1 MADRNQLHSPIH
13 RAMLGLSRWLEEL
26 PKEMRS
32 DASSALDHM
41 RRTAEQEIEQAYF
54 AGYNS
59 RSQSELIRKI
69 KDDTP
74 TVRPVAEV

>member
-1 MADRNQLHSPIH
+1 MADRNHLHSPIH

-32 DASSALDHM
+32 EATSALDHM
-41 RRTAEQEIEQAYF
+41 LRTAEQEVEQAYF

-59 RSQSELIRKI
+59 RGQSEIIRKI
-69 KDDTP
+69 KDAAPTP
-74 TVRPVAEV
+74 QAS